1 MVQDLYNLIILSGTS
16 NSNLVYSEVHT
27 LRSNYFLR
35 FDNLLYSTDDYG
47 KNEVLFVKI
56 AATITKIPSVPKNS
70 GLSQIQLCCPEV
82 PISEIL
88 SRIFKIS
95 LICPEPLYKCS
106 YTVHHQISALRKTK
120 TSVLFVALL
129 AEYHQYLVTGHI

>member
-1 MVQDLYNLIILSGTS
+1 MSTQQLIQIFWLGIQLADLKILKWDQYPFQGKTLYISQYSCHIIWLSRDLYS
-16 NSNLVYSEVHT
+16 
-27 LRSNYFLR
+27 
-35 FDNLLYSTDDYG
+35 
-47 KNEVLFVKI
+47 
-56 AATITKIPSVPKNS
+56 AAKIPSVPKNS

>member
-35 FDNLLYSTDDYG
+35 FDNLLYSTYDYG

-95 LICPEPLYKCS
+95 LICPEPLYKLQLYCPAS
-106 YTVHHQISALRKTK
+106 NISTAKNENIRLICCAF
-120 TSVLFVALL
+120 S
-129 AEYHQYLVTGHI
+129 